1 MLRVT
6 LLEELL
12 ANFLNEVNDLFAILI
27 VDLDGLIIARQSVK
41 NFDEEIIGAIMSIL
55 EGALNKI
62 KRFAN
67 TSYGS
72 GTFDTNDFRLFY
84 LELGKVG
91 STRALFVLVADAYSD
106 IDKFI
111 PYSYI
116 VAEKASQI
124 LNDRK
129 ISTKLPKLV
138 NGGSIELES
147 NNDSNG
153 KNIINKI
160 ILIGAEN
167 VGKSA
172 ISNMFVNGEFIE
184 QYKPTIGLSIIDKEL
199 QIMRDIKI
207 TFSLFDL
214 GGLKSFAK
222 IRRHFYKYS
231 RAVLVIFDYSRTET
245 LGMINEWIEEA
256 RHFIKDSTIP
266 YIIVG
271 NKIDK
276 LDNREEFRSNA
287 NKLANQYNFQFFE
300 TSALTG
306 EGLDELF
313 MRLTSNL
320 GI

>member
-1 MLRVT
+1 MLRIT
-6 LLEELL
+6 LLEDLL
-12 ANFLNEVNDLFAILI
+12 ANFLNKVDELIATLI

-62 KRFAN
+62 KRFAD

-72 GTFDTNDFRLFY
+72 GTFDTNDYRLFY
-84 LELGKVG
+84 LELGNIG
-91 STRALFVLVADAYSD
+91 PTRALFVLVADAYSD
-106 IDKFI
+106 MDKFI

-124 LNDRK
+124 LYDRK
-129 ISTKLPKLV
+129 ISTKLPNLV
-138 NGGSIELES
+138 NGGRVELASS
-147 NNDSNG
+147 NHSNG
-153 KNIINKI
+153 KNILNKI
-160 ILIGAEN
+160 VLIGPDN

-172 ISNMFVNGEFIE
+172 IANMFVHGEFIE
-184 QYKPTIGLSIIDKEL
+184 QYKPTIGLSIIEKEF
-199 QIMRDIKI
+199 QILKDMRI

-214 GGLKSFAK
+214 GGKKSFAK
-222 IRRHFYKYS
+222 IRRHFYNHSKAVFIVFEYS
-231 RAVLVIFDYSRTET
+231 RQET
-245 LGMINEWIEEA
+245 LEMINEWIEEA
-256 RHFIKDSTIP
+256 RHFIKDSSIL
-266 YIIVG
+266 YILVG

-276 LDNREEFRSNA
+276 LENREEIKNNA
-287 NKLANQYNFQFFE
+287 YNFAEQYNFQFFE

-313 MRLTSNL
+313 MCLTSNL